1 MQLYNV
7 IPARSGIM
15 PTVRTFP
22 LLSTPYLPVL
32 KASPGCL
39 ECGSPN
45 YSSGHNELHPLPASN
60 QFSLLECSDSG
71 DDLDYHL
78 STTQNAPAQASP
90 DGNGFSPS
98 YGMPFTST
106 PIKQNS
112 SPTSSV
118 NQFSKLKVLCIKCQS
133 IQSAEKRA
141 RFYALL
147 ELYKADIAEGTELW
161 LHKDILDSEVFPSSL
176 GYNLPI
182 RRDRS
187 TASKGDG
194 VFILVSQRLVV
205 SEQPQLSTNCE
216 IVWAKVE
223 IVGTKPLLIA
233 AYYRPSEHDQISAE
247 EL

>member
-1 MQLYNV
+1 
-7 IPARSGIM
+7 
-15 PTVRTFP
+15 
-22 LLSTPYLPVL
+22 
-32 KASPGCL
+32 
-39 ECGSPN
+39 
-45 YSSGHNELHPLPASN
+45 
-60 QFSLLECSDSG
+60 
-71 DDLDYHL
+71 
-78 STTQNAPAQASP
+78 
-90 DGNGFSPS
+90 
-98 YGMPFTST
+98 MPFTST

-147 ELYKADIAEGTELW
+147 ELHKADIAEGTESW